1 MIILNYEKLAEKLKL
16 FGQTKTTNE
25 YGKNEEMM
33 AINEKDNGRSVRDK
47 SDNVTSFGYCL
58 HGRNLGKNNCFARNM
73 GAESLMCVS

>member
-1 MIILNYEKLAEKLKL
+1 MIIINYEKLAEKLKL

-47 SDNVTSFGYCL
+47 SDNVTSF
-58 HGRNLGKNNCFARNM
+58 
-73 GAESLMCVS
+73 V